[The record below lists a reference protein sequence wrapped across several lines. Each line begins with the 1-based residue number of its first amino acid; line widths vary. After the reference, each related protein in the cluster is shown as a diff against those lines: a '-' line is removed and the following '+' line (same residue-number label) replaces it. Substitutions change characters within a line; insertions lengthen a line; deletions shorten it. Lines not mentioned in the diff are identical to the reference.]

1 MNVFGEHSDFHL
13 PKWYGHDMNS
23 ADRSRKPNHFDCTA
37 GTPAV
42 RVTDCSSDIQSAAMQ
57 YRGIPKVSL
66 AVMVLLLYTVEGLQ
80 AQPESN
86 IKHSKVLILGA
97 GASGLAAA
105 KTLSENNIN
114 DFILLEGSDRIG
126 GRVMS
131 IKFGGT
137 TVEAGAN
144 WMAIREGNP
153 LWDVIQKFNV
163 SGKSSDYDS
172 VVIKTYDGIDATD
185 SEGELAWDKLAKA
198 KIKSVNVFRRIR
210 DQKTHDMS
218 LRTCLDIGNWHPKTP
233 VEKTVEILDFDF
245 EYGISPDVTSCYFR
259 GISDRVDS
267 SFYVRDDRGYEFIL
281 KKYVEN
287 VLEENDQ
294 RIRLNETVKTINYTD
309 TNVSVTTASGKIF
322 TADFVIVTFSIG
334 VLKSGS
340 VTFIP
345 PLPDWKM
352 DNLFRIRLENYVSVY
367 LKFPETSARFWD
379 NAEFILYADKKRGV
393 YPVWQNLE
401 AEGLFPVGTNILQ
414 MVTQGEEAN
423 RISQLTDSDVKE
435 EVMAI
440 LRRVYGNV
448 AEPED
453 VFISDWKNNP
463 LYKGCF
469 CNMETGTLSP
479 KVFDAIRA
487 PVGRIY
493 FAGEAFGW
501 NVSCYVT
508 GAVESGIQTA
518 TKVTECSKGTCE
530 VYDPREPGPI
540 TESPTVA
547 ACPSGGF
554 RQDGDIRRMAVLVG
568 IVGLI
573 VSCT

>member
-1 MNVFGEHSDFHL
+1 
-13 PKWYGHDMNS
+13 
-23 ADRSRKPNHFDCTA
+23 
-37 GTPAV
+37 
-42 RVTDCSSDIQSAAMQ
+42 
-57 YRGIPKVSL
+57 
-66 AVMVLLLYTVEGLQ
+66 
-80 AQPESN
+80 
-86 IKHSKVLILGA
+86 
-97 GASGLAAA
+97 
-105 KTLSENNIN
+105 
-114 DFILLEGSDRIG
+114 
-126 GRVMS
+126 
-131 IKFGGT
+131 
-137 TVEAGAN
+137 
-144 WMAIREGNP
+144 
-153 LWDVIQKFNV
+153 
-163 SGKSSDYDS
+163 
-172 VVIKTYDGIDATD
+172 
-185 SEGELAWDKLAKA
+185 
-198 KIKSVNVFRRIR
+198 
-210 DQKTHDMS
+210 MS
-218 LRTCLDIGNWHPKTP
+218 LRTCLDIGNWHSKTP
-233 VEKTVEILDFDF
+233 VEKAVDIFDFDYK
-245 EYGISPDVTSCYFR
+245 YGISPDVTSCYFR

-287 VLEENDQ
+287 VLQENDQ

-379 NAEFILYADKKRGV
+379 NTEFILYADKKRGV

-414 MVTQGEEAN
+414 MVTQGEEEN
-423 RISQLTDSDVKE
+423 RISQLTDSDVKD

-453 VFISDWKNNP
+453 VFIPDLKNNP

-493 FAGEAFGW
+493 FAGEAFSW

-508 GAVESGIQTA
+508 GAVESGIHTA

-530 VYDPREPGPI
+530 VYDPREPGPS

-568 IVGLI
+568 IVVLI